1 MGVGRCPREGRRRAE
16 ERQVGRPWL
25 VFCVVR
31 APFEES
37 RFYRSQGG
45 RARDSSGCG
54 RPNSILEGLFEQSSN
69 PRRAIFDSLE
79 EACTSETRGGLHARI
94 RLYISAAIV
103 THVGLLICLSE
114 VVHIRAD
121 TSPRAR
127 LIFRCKYK
135 QGRSDCGRGVRVDL
149 KGRSWG
155 STPLAPPAFRADVC
169 TTAIT
174 VVADCSA

>member
-31 APFEES
+31 APSEES

-103 THVGLLICLSE
+103 THVGLLMCLFE
-114 VVHIRAD
+114 VVQFRA
-121 TSPRAR
+121 PRTR
-127 LIFRCKYK
+127 LIFRCEYHFLM
-135 QGRSDCGRGVRVDL
+135 RSLSRPMYFKAR
-149 KGRSWG
+149 
-155 STPLAPPAFRADVC
+155 
-169 TTAIT
+169 
-174 VVADCSA
+174 